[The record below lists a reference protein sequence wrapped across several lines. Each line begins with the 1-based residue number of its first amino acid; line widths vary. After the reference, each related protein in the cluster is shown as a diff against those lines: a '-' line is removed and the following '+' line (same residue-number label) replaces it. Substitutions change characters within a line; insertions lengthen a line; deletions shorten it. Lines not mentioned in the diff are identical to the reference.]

1 MKTFSRI
8 SAMIL
13 AFVLATVT
21 AFAGLP
27 DPQAASDNSTRVQ
40 AIAQGLVAEGYTL
53 ESVAQNPLPVSRVA
67 IRQAPYIWGTIVYT
81 YSRPTGNLLLPVD
94 KVEVSVQVEY
104 LQNSVATP
112 QITVDQQ
119 MAE

>member
-8 SAMIL
+8 SALIL
-13 AFVLATVT
+13 AFVLTTGT
-21 AFAGLP
+21 AFAALP
-27 DPQAASDNSTRVQ
+27 DAQTASDNSTRVQ
-40 AIAQGLVAEGYTL
+40 AIAQGLVTEGYAL
-53 ESVAQNPLPVSRVA
+53 ESVQQNPVPVSRIA
-67 IRQAPYIWGTIVYT
+67 IRKAPYVWGTIVYT

-94 KVEVSVQVEY
+94 KVDVTVQVEY
-104 LQNSVATP
+104 LQDSVVTP